1 MFQKFY
7 IMFYFQLFTF
17 YYTKIV
23 PKVSKM
29 KIILINFPLKNI
41 GYDGDYTLGFYSYL
55 DLIPISQLK
64 YVNQIIY

>member
-23 PKVSKM
+23 PKDSKM

>member
-1 MFQKFY
+1 
-7 IMFYFQLFTF
+7 MFYFQLFTF

-41 GYDGDYTLGFYSYL
+41 GYDGDYTLGFFSYL
-55 DLIPISQLK
+55 ERFGYQSVK
-64 YVNQIIY
+64 VF